1 MYFVVAV
8 AALEIAALFAAAL
21 REIARGDADGI
32 LVRSGQFLGL
42 AGIGECG
49 FAVTHAVIRRGIQ
62 AERRDRPRTMARCIE
77 RSEPAIYVPR
87 EWKPT
92 RTS

>member
-21 REIARGDADGI
+21 REIARGDSDGI

-62 AERRDRPRTMARCIE
+62 AERRDGPYHGALHRAERTGDICPTGMEA
-77 RSEPAIYVPR
+77 
-87 EWKPT
+87 T

>member
-1 MYFVVAV
+1 MVVHCGDQRKYAAPARADVVQCMYFVVAV

-42 AGIGECG
+42 AS
-49 FAVTHAVIRRGIQ
+49 VILS
-62 AERRDRPRTMARCIE
+62 A
-77 RSEPAIYVPR
+77 
-87 EWKPT
+87 
-92 RTS
+92 